1 VPSLTPS
8 RCVADVGKI
17 LCGIQV
23 PTEDTAEFDE
33 WLQQIGYPFV
43 EETNNAIY
51 ADFLLDE
58 ENDQQ

>member
-1 VPSLTPS
+1 M
-8 RCVADVGKI
+8 GKI

-23 PTEDTAEFDE
+23 PAEDTAEFDE
-33 WLQQIGYPFV
+33 WLKQIGYPFV